1 MQTARKSVPG
11 ASWRFPGVQKQV
23 NTVFL
28 VGLPFIR
35 VPDSLMRINNITEG
49 LQ

>member
-11 ASWRFPGVQKQV
+11 ASWRFPGVKKQV
-23 NTVFL
+23 NKGFP

-35 VPDSLMRINNITEG
+35 VYDSLMRINNITEG